1 MLLAIDPTQQRRGI
15 GKMLVQHGLELAAKE
30 RKDVY
35 LVATP
40 AGKRLYHTL
49 GFRDIG
55 DGVELCGALH
65 SSMLW
70 EVPAPAV
77 S

>member
-1 MLLAIDPTQQRRGI
+1 MLLATDPTQQRRGI
-15 GKMLVQHGLELAAKE
+15 GKMLVKHGLELAAKDG
-30 RKDVY
+30 KDVY

-40 AGKRLYHTL
+40 AGRGLYRSL
-49 GFRDIG
+49 GFTEMG
-55 DGVELCGALH
+55 EAVELCGLLH

-70 EVPAPAV
+70 KPPGPVA

>member
-1 MLLAIDPTQQRRGI
+1 MLLAIDPTKQRRGI
-15 GKMLVQHGLELAAKE
+15 GKMLVQHGLELAAKDG
-30 RKDVY
+30 KDVY

-40 AGKRLYHTL
+40 AGKNLYRSL
-49 GFRDIG
+49 GFRDVTE
-55 DGVELCGALH
+55 GVELFGALH

-70 EVPAPAV
+70 KVPASAA

>member
-1 MLLAIDPTQQRRGI
+1 MLLAIDPGQQRRGI
-15 GKMLVQHGLELAAKE
+15 GRMLVDHGLELAAKDG
-30 RKDVY
+30 KDVY

-40 AGKRLYHTL
+40 AGRGLYHSF

-55 DGVELCGALH
+55 EPIDLCGTPH
-65 SSMLW
+65 YSMLW
-70 EVPAPAV
+70 TAPDSAA